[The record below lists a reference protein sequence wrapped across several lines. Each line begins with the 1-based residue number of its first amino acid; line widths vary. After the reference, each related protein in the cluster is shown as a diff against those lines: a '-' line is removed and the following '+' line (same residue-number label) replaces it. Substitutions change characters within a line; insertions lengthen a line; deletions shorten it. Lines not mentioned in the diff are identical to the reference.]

1 VCQNG
6 ETALMMACA
15 DKSASIVQA
24 LIQAGADVNVQSK
37 VSGHLFSKLN
47 GYTHTPALGN
57 GTNQMLCVD
66 NYYSAILLRYL
77 SVTPECL
84 R

>member
-37 VSGHLFSKLN
+37 VSDTS
-47 GYTHTPALGN
+47 
-57 GTNQMLCVD
+57 
-66 NYYSAILLRYL
+66 
-77 SVTPECL
+77 
-84 R
+84 